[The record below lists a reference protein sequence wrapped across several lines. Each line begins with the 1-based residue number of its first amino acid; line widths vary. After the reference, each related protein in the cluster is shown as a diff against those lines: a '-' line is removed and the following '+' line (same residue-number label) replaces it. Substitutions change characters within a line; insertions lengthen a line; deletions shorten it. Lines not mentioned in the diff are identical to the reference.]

1 MAKKTNR
8 TAKTP
13 HVEADEAL
21 RRHRVMDEAIFNFR
35 GGIDELEGAL
45 GMYMIGRH
53 FGWKVLYLIHTKK
66 TVAKYAGIL
75 GILVREEF
83 EAETVDSH
91 RSLGFKALT
100 AVSNFWKVV
109 SGDEKLP
116 LERDQRRTL
125 K

>member
-1 MAKKTNR
+1 MAKKPNR
-8 TAKTP
+8 TAKIP

-66 TVAKYAGIL
+66 PSPSTKAFSESSFEKSSRRKPSIL
-75 GILVREEF
+75 I
-83 EAETVDSH
+83 AH
-91 RSLGFKALT
+91 
-100 AVSNFWKVV
+100 
-109 SGDEKLP
+109 
-116 LERDQRRTL
+116 
-125 K
+125 